1 MSRSIDAR
9 DLIHRCQHCGI
20 RYVVT
25 AAEQLNVAGEPRA
38 GLLCPTC
45 RVLTPVAGRERGL
58 VKWYNPRKGYGF
70 ISRAHGGELF
80 VHRSA
85 LPALTNLQ
93 PNDLVEFAVE
103 LSPKGVQAGQVVV
116 LTTSVSS

>member
-1 MSRSIDAR
+1 MVQPAQRVRVHQPGAR
-9 DLIHRCQHCGI
+9 R
-20 RYVVT
+20 
-25 AAEQLNVAGEPRA
+25 
-38 GLLCPTC
+38 
-45 RVLTPVAGRERGL
+45 
-58 VKWYNPRKGYGF
+58 W
-70 ISRAHGGELF
+70 LF